1 MQLNRRNFTGGLTA
15 LAFSGFAQHSS
26 LARTGAAM
34 SHKGYGALQ
43 VDPYGLLDLPEGFSY
58 RVISEFRGAMSDGN
72 RVPDRADGMG
82 CFAMPDG
89 KIALVRNHELK
100 ANHFDD
106 GPFGNV
112 PSTLATYDHSQD
124 GKPLVGGTTTL
135 LLDGQS
141 LVVEREHLSLVGTI
155 RNCAGGTTPWGSWLT
170 CEEDM
175 TRAGD
180 GVKRDHGWIFEV
192 PAAHEGLVDP
202 VPLKAMGRFNHEAAA
217 VDPATGIVYLTED
230 RNDSLFYRFIPNVAG
245 KLAEGGKLQ
254 ALSFAD
260 ETRDND
266 SRNWGNV
273 TFKPGAWQFVR
284 WIDVKDVESPND
296 DLRERGAS
304 DGAVKF
310 ARGEG
315 IIYGDGELYF
325 CCTSGGSAKE
335 GQIMRYRPSRFEGEA
350 GEATAP
356 ALLQLFMEST
366 DRRQYS
372 YGDNIT
378 IAPNGHLI
386 VCEDQYSATV
396 DNHLRGI
403 TPRGEAYALARI
415 RVQTE
420 PAGACFSPDG
430 QTMFVNLYSPTKTLA
445 ISGPWGK
452 AI

>member
-1 MQLNRRNFTGGLTA
+1 MQLNRRNFSGGLTA

-26 LARTGAAM
+26 LARSGEAM

-43 VDPYGLLDLPEGFSY
+43 PDPNGLLDLPEGFSY

-100 ANHFDD
+100 VSNFDD
-106 GPFGNV
+106 GPFGNI
-112 PSTLATYDHSQD
+112 PSTLETYDHSTD

-135 LLDGQS
+135 LLDGQT
-141 LVVEREHLSLVGTI
+141 LAVEREHLSLVGTI
-155 RNCAGGTTPWGSWLT
+155 RNCAGGITPWGSWLT
-170 CEEDM
+170 CEEDV

-180 GVKRDHGWIFEV
+180 GVKRDHGWVFEV

-230 RNDSLFYRFIPNVAG
+230 RNDSLLYRFIPNVAG
-245 KLAEGGKLQ
+245 KLTEGGKLQ
-254 ALSFAD
+254 ALVFAD
-260 ETRDND
+260 ETLDND
-266 SRNWGNV
+266 SRNWNNPSL
-273 TFKPGAWQFVR
+273 KPGAWQFVR
-284 WIDVKDVESPND
+284 WIDMTDVESPVD
-296 DLRERGAS
+296 DLRIRGAN

-315 IIYGDGELYF
+315 IIFGDGEFYF
-325 CCTSGGSAKE
+325 CCTSGGATKE
-335 GQIMRYRPSRFEGEA
+335 GQIMRYRPSRFEGQKEEA
-350 GEATAP
+350 GAP
-356 ALLQLFMEST
+356 GLLQLFMEST

-372 YGDNIT
+372 YGDNIE

-386 VCEDQYSATV
+386 VCEDQYSDTV
-396 DNHLRGI
+396 DNHLRGV
-403 TPRGEAYALARI
+403 TPRGEAYALGRI

-430 QTMFVNLYSPTKTLA
+430 KTMFLNLYSPTKTLA